1 MDTNAGEPEILH
13 RFKNQIYLAASFCD
27 LLLEELDAEDPHRK
41 DLLQIQQAMQEA
53 MALVPELAR
62 RITP

>member
-1 MDTNAGEPEILH
+1 LGTDTGEPEILH

-27 LLLEELDAEDPHRK
+27 LLLDEMDQSDSRRN
-41 DLLQIQQAMQEA
+41 DLEQIRRAMQDA
-53 MALVPELAR
+53 MALIPELAR